1 MNGLPR
7 RARLYGSILGADPGV
22 DHDSGRTKPRVA
34 FCHGLFGQGKNWTS
48 IAKQLTDDYIV
59 ALIDMPDHGRSP
71 WTAEVS
77 YPHSAD
83 LVAEY
88 LLDSSDGEPWTVV
101 GHSMG
106 GKIAMMLALRH
117 PDLVQSLCVVDIAP
131 VDYTGGSEFVPYV
144 QGMRSVD
151 LGTLRSRAE
160 ADQQLRATVPAQSV
174 RSFLLQNL
182 RRGSDDDQTGWHWQ
196 MNLQLL
202 GDQLATLGG
211 WPDPHAEP
219 YPGPTLW
226 VGGADSNYIRPEYA
240 PAMRGLFPQLRTVK
254 IKNARHW
261 VHSDQPEVFTAVLK
275 DFLSRTAAV
284 A

>member
-7 RARLYGSILGADPGV
+7 RARLYGTILGADA
-22 DHDSGRTKPRVA
+22 DRSKPRVA

-48 IAKQLTDDYIV
+48 IAKQLTDDYTV
-59 ALIDMPDHGRSP
+59 AMIDMPDHGRSP

-77 YPHSAD
+77 YPQSAD
-83 LVAEY
+83 LVAQF
-88 LLDSSDGEPWTVV
+88 LIDNADGEPWTVV

-117 PDLVQSLCVVDIAP
+117 PDLVRSLCVVDIAP
-131 VDYTGGSEFVPYV
+131 VDYTGGSEFRPYV
-144 QGMRSVD
+144 QGMRSID
-151 LGTLRSRAE
+151 LTTLRSRAD
-160 ADQQLRATVPAQSV
+160 ADDQLRAKVPDQTV

-182 RRGSDDDQTGWHWQ
+182 RRGGDTDDTGWHWQ

-202 GDQLATLGG
+202 GDQLGVLGG
-211 WPDPHAEP
+211 WPVVDAGP
-219 YPGPTLW
+219 YAGPTLW
-226 VGGADSNYIRPEYA
+226 VGGAESTYIRSEDA
-240 PAMRGLFPQLRTVK
+240 PAMRALFPQLRTVR

-275 DFLSRTAAV
+275 DFLFHTAAP
-284 A
+284 